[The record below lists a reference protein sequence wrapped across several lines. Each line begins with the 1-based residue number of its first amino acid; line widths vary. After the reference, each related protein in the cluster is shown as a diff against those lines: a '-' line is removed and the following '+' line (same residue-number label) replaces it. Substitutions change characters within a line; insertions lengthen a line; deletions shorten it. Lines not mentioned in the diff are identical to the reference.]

1 MLPFTLDQFLQV
13 FIIYNDAIWPAQIAA
28 YALGIVAVAA
38 LFRPGRAADRLV
50 SGILGVMWLWTGI
63 VYHGLFFSAVNPAA
77 FGFGALFVAEGLAFL
92 YAGVFRDGLRFGIRP
107 GLPALVGA
115 VFILYAAILYPLIG
129 IATGHGWPAMPMF
142 GVTPCPV
149 TIFTFGL
156 FLLTV
161 RRFSYWLLVIPFVWS
176 LIGGSAAIL
185 LDVPQDWLLLLSG
198 IVAVPLI
205 VVRDRHTPPVPAART
220 G

>member
-1 MLPFTLDQFLQV
+1 MLPFTLDQFLDV
-13 FIIYNDAIWPAQIAA
+13 FAAYNDAIRPAQIVA
-28 YALGIVAVAA
+28 YGLGVIAVVA
-38 LFRPGRAADRLV
+38 LFRPGRASDRLI
-50 SGILGVMWLWTGI
+50 SGVLALMWLWTGI
-63 VYHGLFFSAVNPAA
+63 VYHGLYFSAVNRAA
-77 FGFGALFVAEGLAFL
+77 FGFGALFVVQGLAL
-92 YAGVFRDGLRFGIRP
+92 LHAGVFRDGLSFGARG
-107 GLPALVGA
+107 GLPALVGGFFLA
-115 VFILYAAILYPLIG
+115 YAAVLYPLIG

-161 RRFSYWLLVIPFVWS
+161 RRFSHWLLVIPFVWS

-185 LDVPQDWLLLLSG
+185 LDVPQDWLLLVSG
-198 IVAVPLI
+198 VVSVLLI
-205 VVRDRHTPPVPAART
+205 VIRDRRIRPAPAAPT

>member
-1 MLPFTLDQFLQV
+1 MLPFTLDQFLDV
-13 FIIYNDAIWPAQIAA
+13 FAAYNDAIWPAQIVA
-28 YALGIVAVAA
+28 YGLGVIVVVAL
-38 LFRPGRAADRLV
+38 LRPGRASDRLI
-50 SGILGVMWLWTGI
+50 SGVLALMWLWTGI
-63 VYHGLFFSAVNPAA
+63 VYHGLYFSAVNRAA
-77 FGFGALFVAEGLAFL
+77 FGFGALFVVQGLAL
-92 YAGVFRDGLRFGIRP
+92 LHAGVFRDGLSFGARG
-107 GLPALVGA
+107 GLPALVGGFFLA
-115 VFILYAAILYPLIG
+115 YAAVLYPLIG

-185 LDVPQDWLLLLSG
+185 LDIPQDWLLLVSG
-198 IVAVPLI
+198 VVSVLLI
-205 VVRDRHTPPVPAART
+205 VIRDRRIRPAPAAPT